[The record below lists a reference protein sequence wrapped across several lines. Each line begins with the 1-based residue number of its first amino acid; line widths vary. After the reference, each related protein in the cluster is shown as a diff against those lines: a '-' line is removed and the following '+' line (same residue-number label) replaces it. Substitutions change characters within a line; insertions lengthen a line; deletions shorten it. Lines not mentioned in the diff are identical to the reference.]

1 MNIVLSSGGGSCEQK
16 KGIDSQIYC
25 GSIPSPVGIC
35 TITLDDRNS
44 GMIISLML
52 TSKSLF
58 DFFARQRKND
68 SALAGA
74 SRLGLFFALFIRV
87 EFRRLFPATRMR

>member
-1 MNIVLSSGGGSCEQK
+1 
-16 KGIDSQIYC
+16 
-25 GSIPSPVGIC
+25 
-35 TITLDDRNS
+35 
-44 GMIISLML
+44 MIISLML

>member
-1 MNIVLSSGGGSCEQK
+1 MFHAKVKLVI
-16 KGIDSQIYC
+16 
-25 GSIPSPVGIC
+25 
-35 TITLDDRNS
+35 R
-44 GMIISLML
+44 
-52 TSKSLF
+52 
-58 DFFARQRKND
+58 FFRRQRKND